1 MYIQDYQLSPV
12 PLPGF
17 CFPLGVHVLEG
28 CGEQSR
34 RISNQVTNHIQVTND
49 IHCSPLF
56 SGCGYIQLNL
66 KKMEKLKL
74 KKMLKLKRV
83 A

>member
-34 RISNQVTNHIQVTND
+34 RIRSNKLHA
-49 IHCSPLF
+49 LF
-56 SGCGYIQLNL
+56 STIFRLWLYQGKS
-66 KKMEKLKL
+66 KKMKLKL
-74 KKMLKLKRV
+74 KKILKLKRV